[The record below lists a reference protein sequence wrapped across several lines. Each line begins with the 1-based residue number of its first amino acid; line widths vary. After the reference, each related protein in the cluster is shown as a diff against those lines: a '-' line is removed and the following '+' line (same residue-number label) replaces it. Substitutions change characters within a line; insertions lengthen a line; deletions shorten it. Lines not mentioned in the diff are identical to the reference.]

1 MVTRVEKIAERFPH
15 FYLHWEHT
23 SLIYSL
29 IHAMGTQFDEM
40 EKDLLTIIRSHWVDS
55 ANDGDLD
62 RLGNIF
68 NMTRREFLVNGTVTK
83 EIDQEYRNRLKMAI
97 TSYMGGGTLP
107 AIRTMVRITLG
118 LPIDYPVDI
127 IENPPKIRK
136 WSKEVKAGNEWQMKS
151 YTIKESVPDITLTV
165 VSPDVII
172 SNPSIMNTTTEESI
186 TFRGTL
192 KTGDI
197 LQIKRG
203 QAFLNNKDLTRNLS
217 SSRVPTLPRQ
227 RSKWKYT
234 EDIGANIGVF
244 DYTQFDTSVFAV
256 DILSRISMEWVA
268 NQPASFDVLI
278 PRELL
283 QRSGVTEQYLQE
295 LIDLIKAVGVIGTVK
310 VIEGGYV

>member
-40 EKDLLTIIRSHWVDS
+40 EKDLLTIMRSHWVDS

-62 RLGNIF
+62 RFGSIF
-68 NMTRREFLVNGTVTK
+68 NMTRREFLVNGTITK
-83 EIDQEYRNRLKMAI
+83 EPDQEYRNRLKMAI
-97 TSYMGGGTLP
+97 TSYMGGGTVP
-107 AIRTMVRITLG
+107 AIRMMVRIALG
-118 LPIDYPVDI
+118 LPIDYPIVI
-127 IENPPKIRK
+127 NENPPKIRK

-151 YTIKESVPDITLTV
+151 YTIQESVPDITLTV

-172 SNPSIMNTTTEESI
+172 SNPTIMNMTTEEAI

-197 LQIKRG
+197 LQIKKG
-203 QAFLNNKDLTRNLS
+203 QAFLNNKDLSNNLS
-217 SSRVPTLPRQ
+217 SPRVPTLPRQ

-256 DILSRISMEWVA
+256 DILSSITMVWIAR
-268 NQPASFDVLI
+268 QPASFDVLI
-278 PRELL
+278 PREML
-283 QRSGVTEQYLQE
+283 QKAGITEQYLQE
-295 LIDLIKAVGVIGTVK
+295 LVDLIKAAGVVGTVK
-310 VIEGGYV
+310 VIEGGYI